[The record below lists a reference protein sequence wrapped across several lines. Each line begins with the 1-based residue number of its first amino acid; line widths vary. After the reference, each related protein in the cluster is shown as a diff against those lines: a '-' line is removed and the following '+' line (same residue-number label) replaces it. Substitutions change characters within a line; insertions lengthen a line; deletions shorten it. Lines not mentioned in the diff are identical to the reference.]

1 MSTWQVRRYAEPR
14 LSRVEGVSSAMLIDK
29 DRREL
34 YIAGVS
40 GPISGRSRADLGPIS
55 GRSPKWQ
62 HTHHLHVATHT
73 PSPRGNARTLPT
85 WRRTLSTWQHT
96 HPLHVATHAP
106 SLHVAD
112 TGADRVLVVHVDS
125 GHYEQ
130 SARDLFPIY
139 SSPEPAFNYSLWRG
153 LEWSVVGSVPQPSG
167 LALRGLMLYVTSHRS
182 DDIRAFDLDTGLL
195 IQRVSLASGVDI
207 VSDTTK
213 KALGALAFDY
223 DGTLWVTRGKSVMHV
238 EVENA
243 CDGSSGKSDV
253 NACADGVRNGD
264 ESDIDCGGSVCTRCA
279 IGKSCTRPADCA
291 SGACDA
297 GECVT
302 SPPVDHSSKFYW
314 DYLDSTW
321 RKDSF
326 LWNMVHGDMSGA
338 SYLNPYPIMEPQFCD
353 EVCDFTS

>member
-40 GPISGRSRADLGPIS
+40 APISGRSRADLGPS
-55 GRSPKWQ
+55 S
-62 HTHHLHVATHT
+62 HVATHSLSPRHT
-73 PSPRGNARTLPT
+73 PSPRGNARTLSP
-85 WRRTLSTWQHT
+85 HVAT

-167 LALRGLMLYVTSHRS
+167 LALRGRVLYVTSHRS

-195 IQRVSLASGVDI
+195 VQRVSLASGVDI

-213 KALGALAFDY
+213 NALGALAFDY

-238 EVENA
+238 EVEEA
-243 CDGSSGKSDV
+243 CDGSIGKSDG

-279 IGKSCTRPADCA
+279 LGKSCTRPADCA

-302 SPPVDHSSKFYW
+302 SQPVEHSSKFYW